1 VSHFDEVRRAMSEI
15 ARIRAQIDQEIE
27 AMRQAQAYASVA
39 SHDII
44 THRYEHLTR
53 CFERLAAEV
62 GTTAAI
68 EEIARK
74 IEERL

>member
-1 VSHFDEVRRAMSEI
+1 MSEV
-15 ARIRAQIDQEIE
+15 ARIKARIDQEIE

-44 THRYEHLTR
+44 THRYEHLTA
-53 CFERLAAEV
+53 CFESLAAKV

-74 IEERL
+74 LEESL